1 MNRDNRPVYPPRRSG
16 FGLGKK
22 AERDAIYHEPIHK
35 QEEVERPLPKK
46 GSVDFPFL
54 MITMALVLFGCVMV
68 YSASSV
74 FAEVHHDDNTY
85 FIARHLFFLLMSVAF
100 TAVVVK
106 FCTPKF
112 WRDFGYVLFAV
123 SVVLL
128 LLVLVIGTDLNS
140 GAKRWLDFK
149 IITVQP
155 SEIAKLALVLTLARF
170 MSDHQK
176 KILSEHKFGGSFKYG
191 LLYPGLFI
199 ATLIVLVAAE
209 KHISGIMIIGM
220 IGVAVMFLG
229 GTRLR
234 WLVGIGSIIVG
245 AACILVLVS
254 EYAQA
259 RVLTWINIDEADP
272 LGSAWQTLQGLM
284 AIGSGGL
291 FGTGLGNSR
300 QKYGFVSQ
308 PQNDFIFTIV
318 CEELGFIGAL
328 LVIALFVAFVWRGF
342 HIARH
347 CPDKCSALI
356 VYGLSFKVALQVIL
370 NIAVVTNSMP
380 NTGIALPFFSY
391 GGTSLML
398 QIFEV
403 GIILSISRYASHKK
417 I

>member
-1 MNRDNRPVYPPRRSG
+1 MNYLIFDIECCDG
-16 FGLGKK
+16 QHIC
-22 AERDAIYHEPIHK
+22 E
-35 QEEVERPLPKK
+35 
-46 GSVDFPFL
+46 
-54 MITMALVLFGCVMV
+54 
-68 YSASSV
+68 
-74 FAEVHHDDNTY
+74 
-85 FIARHLFFLLMSVAF
+85 
-100 TAVVVK
+100 
-106 FCTPKF
+106 
-112 WRDFGYVLFAV
+112 FGYVLFAI

-176 KILSEHKFGGSFKYG
+176 KILSEHKFGGNFKYG

-220 IGVAVMFLG
+220 IGVTIMFLG

-234 WLVGIGSIIVG
+234 WLVGIGSVIVG

-254 EYAQA
+254 KYAQA

>member
-1 MNRDNRPVYPPRRSG
+1 MDREQKKSDTSRTTLHFGGANRNHTYQESTRESG
-16 FGLGKK
+16 GGE
-22 AERDAIYHEPIHK
+22 ARTAS
-35 QEEVERPLPKK
+35 RK
-46 GSVDFPFL
+46 GAVDIPFL
-54 MITMALVLFGCVMV
+54 LITSALVLFGCVMI

-85 FIARHLFFLLMSVAF
+85 FITRHLVFLLMSVAF
-100 TAVVVK
+100 TAVIVQY
-106 FCTPKF
+106 CTPLF
-112 WRDFGYVLFAV
+112 WKDFSYALFGV

-128 LLVLVIGTDLNS
+128 LLVLVIGSDLGS
-140 GAKRWLDFK
+140 GAKRWLDFGF
-149 IITVQP
+149 ITLQP
-155 SEIAKLALVLTLARF
+155 SEIAKLALVLSLARF
-170 MSDHQK
+170 LSTHEK
-176 KILSEHKFGGSFKYG
+176 KVMCPHKFGGDFLYG
-191 LLYPGLFI
+191 VFYPGIFI
-199 ATLIVLVAAE
+199 AVLILLVAAE

-220 IGVAVMFLG
+220 LGVSLMFMG
-229 GTRLR
+229 GTRVR
-234 WLVGIGSIIVG
+234 WIASIGIIIVG
-245 AACILVLVS
+245 AACLLVVVS

-259 RVLTWINIDEADP
+259 RVDTWLNIEEADP
-272 LGSAWQTLQGLM
+272 LGAAWQTLQGLM

-300 QKYGFVSQ
+300 QKFGYVSQ

-328 LVIALFVAFVWRGF
+328 LVVGLFAAFVWRGF
-342 HIARH
+342 YIARH
-347 CPDKCSALI
+347 CPDKFSALT
-356 VYGLSFKVALQVIL
+356 VYGLTFKVALQVIL

-403 GIILSISRYASHKK
+403 GIILSISRYASHRK